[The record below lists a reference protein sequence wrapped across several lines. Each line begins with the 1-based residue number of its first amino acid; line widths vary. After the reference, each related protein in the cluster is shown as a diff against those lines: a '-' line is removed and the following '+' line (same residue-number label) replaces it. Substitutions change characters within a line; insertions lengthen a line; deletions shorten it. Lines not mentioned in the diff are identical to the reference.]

1 MSQLPVCLLELCKQ
15 LQLNAL
21 ETLPNDRIN
30 PQGKQASVVKD
41 YINVLEGPST
51 ALRNHWSFSCL
62 RKKVAHVQGWEMPKS
77 TCLIVGSALMPCL
90 LVLLWDRLLDH
101 LCTCA
106 AGCDQAG
113 TGELLPVLEQ
123 GPPPQYSWRP
133 TTPVLMETWEKK
145 RVDKVAMPHGRG
157 SRELPG
163 ILTTLECGWGA
174 RLSVTYVI
182 NYFLT
187 ISSVSAS

>member
-1 MSQLPVCLLELCKQ
+1 
-15 LQLNAL
+15 
-21 ETLPNDRIN
+21 
-30 PQGKQASVVKD
+30 
-41 YINVLEGPST
+41 
-51 ALRNHWSFSCL
+51 
-62 RKKVAHVQGWEMPKS
+62 MPKS
-77 TCLIVGSALMPCL
+77 TCLTVGSALMPCL
-90 LVLLWDRLLDH
+90 LVLLWDRLLGH
-101 LCTCA
+101 LCACA
-106 AGCDQAG
+106 AGCDLAACFRAG
-113 TGELLPVLEQ
+113 PA
-123 GPPPQYSWRP
+123 
-133 TTPVLMETWEKK
+133 TPVLTAMWEKK